1 MPLGRAVIATSI
13 ETLALGWSHTRIIR
27 QKDMKVCFT
36 TNVEAIELL
45 NTETAQ
51 EAQTF

>member
-1 MPLGRAVIATSI
+1 
-13 ETLALGWSHTRIIR
+13 
-27 QKDMKVCFT
+27 MKVCFT

-51 EAQTF
+51 EAQTFWIRVVPATTSVV